1 MWFPVSPTLR
11 NVFCLRTCC
20 PIPGAAILS
29 FEREDELLDAWAR
42 FVRETDCDI
51 ITGYNIGNF
60 DFPYLLNRAKALR
73 VKNFSLLGRI
83 KGKYVVVAA
92 VRVPVMPLVDGAGVL
107 AS

>member
-1 MWFPVSPTLR
+1 VVAWCSLPLLVERSPSIR

-29 FEREDELLDAWAR
+29 FEHENELLQAWSR

-73 VKNFSLLGRI
+73 VRNFSLLGRI
-83 KGKYVVVAA
+83 KGK
-92 VRVPVMPLVDGAGVL
+92 
-107 AS
+107 